1 MAWMAYG
8 LINNSFTQFYPWTD
22 YFGQYVTMTFYYHD
36 VWHTFFKTGYFELYS
51 PNTYL
56 GSDNIGSNSYYGLFD
71 PFLFICYLFPRSWI
85 PQTFA
90 LATMVKG
97 AVGAMAMR
105 AYLKYRGQ
113 TPLAKSVESIV
124 ELPETIDVTLV
135 EEDGTTRLAR
145 WNTVTGEMVKVNGWY
160 DLKGRKLNS
169 KPQNKGMFI
178 GNTNIQK

>member
-71 PFLFICYLFPRSWI
+71 PGGGNIHCI
-85 PQTFA
+85 
-90 LATMVKG
+90 TMQVP
-97 AVGAMAMR
+97 
-105 AYLKYRGQ
+105 
-113 TPLAKSVESIV
+113 T
-124 ELPETIDVTLV
+124 
-135 EEDGTTRLAR
+135 EE
-145 WNTVTGEMVKVNGWY
+145 E
-160 DLKGRKLNS
+160 
-169 KPQNKGMFI
+169 NK
-178 GNTNIQK
+178 